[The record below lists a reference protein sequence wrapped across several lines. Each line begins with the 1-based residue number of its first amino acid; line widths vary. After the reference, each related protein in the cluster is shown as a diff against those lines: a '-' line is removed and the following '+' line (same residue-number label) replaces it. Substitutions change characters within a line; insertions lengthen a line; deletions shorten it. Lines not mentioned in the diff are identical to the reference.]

1 MTFLTYIMLLLL
13 LLLCCFSRV
22 RLLVTPWTA
31 AYQAPLSTGF
41 SRQEYWSGLP
51 LPPPHLHNESLR
63 NFSCTLLFIFKH
75 FWKKLICN
83 EVKSEVTQSHP
94 TLCDPMDCS
103 LPCSSIHGIFP
114 GKSTGVG
121 CHFLLQKIF
130 PTQGLNLGLLHCSQ
144 MLYHLS
150 YHCTSNPKCLLSK
163 ISNVFCDLTSEVTCI
178 SVIFYWLHKS
188 TLFSVGG
195 DCTRT

>member
-83 EVKSEVTQSHP
+83 EVKSEVIQSCP
-94 TLCDPMDCS
+94 TFSDPMDCS
-103 LPCSSIHGIFP
+103 LPGSSVHGFSRQEYWSGVPLPSPSFDIRLAKKFIYFFP
-114 GKSTGVG
+114 
-121 CHFLLQKIF
+121 
-130 PTQGLNLGLLHCSQ
+130 
-144 MLYHLS
+144 
-150 YHCTSNPKCLLSK
+150 
-163 ISNVFCDLTSEVTCI
+163 
-178 SVIFYWLHKS
+178 
-188 TLFSVGG
+188 
-195 DCTRT
+195 